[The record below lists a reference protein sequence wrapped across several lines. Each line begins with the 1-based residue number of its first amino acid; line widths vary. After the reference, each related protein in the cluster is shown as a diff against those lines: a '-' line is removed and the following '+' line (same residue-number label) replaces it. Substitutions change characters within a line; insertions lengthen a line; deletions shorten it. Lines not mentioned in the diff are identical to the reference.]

1 MHNPIQQ
8 DWLLEYRVDNC
19 CDVEKIQLPANAS
32 ESQTPLGI
40 TLPLF
45 IESHQTDS
53 PVVKGVDRKQL
64 QQLRGPAVAA
74 TRPRKGANLESSQG
88 GDTSR
93 SKGERGGLSRSP
105 DPVREHLDSAMH
117 LAESLRGPAKKCS
130 YRQRKTTGVLI
141 CQHLLA
147 ALKLADHDGDDA
159 NSQPIPGG

>member
-45 IESHQTDS
+45 IDSHQTDS
-53 PVVKGVDRKQL
+53 PVVAGVDRKQL

-74 TRPRKGANLESSQG
+74 TRPCKGASLESSQG
-88 GDTSR
+88 SDTSR
-93 SKGERGGLSRSP
+93 SKGERGGVSGP
-105 DPVREHLDSAMH
+105 VDPVLEHLDSAMH
-117 LAESLRGPAKKCS
+117 LAESLRGAAKNAHIGRGK
-130 YRQRKTTGVLI
+130 
-141 CQHLLA
+141 LL
-147 ALKLADHDGDDA
+147 GC
-159 NSQPIPGG
+159 